1 MRRKIWL
8 KIISSTIIF
17 SLFGCASP
25 FKNFEIKKMNTC
37 VINKV
42 QAPDWVCRGDYQIKN
57 KFYVVS
63 IIKSKK
69 IEKWK
74 KVGKI
79 GKVKVY
85 EKTKEPINYSFMFI
99 NAYKIEALRKIEDRF
114 KKYDGKIIDY
124 WVSPYGDFYELVE
137 FER

>member
-1 MRRKIWL
+1 MWL

-25 FKNFEIKKMNTC
+25 LFKNFEIKKMNTC
-37 VINKV
+37 IIDKV
-42 QAPDWVCRGDYQIKN
+42 QAPNWICRGDYQTKD

-69 IEKWK
+69 IEKWR

-79 GKVKVY
+79 GEVKVY
-85 EKTKEPINYSFMFI
+85 EKTKEPVNYSDLFV
-99 NAYKIEALRKIEDRF
+99 NYYKLKALQQAEDKIKR
-114 KKYDGKIIDY
+114 YNGKIVDF

-137 FER
+137 FEKK

>member
-1 MRRKIWL
+1 
-8 KIISSTIIF
+8 
-17 SLFGCASP
+17 
-25 FKNFEIKKMNTC
+25 MNTC

>member
-1 MRRKIWL
+1 MGKG
-8 KIISSTIIF
+8 TIID
-17 SLFGCASP
+17 
-25 FKNFEIKKMNTC
+25 KT
-37 VINKV
+37 
-42 QAPDWVCRGDYQIKN
+42 QAPNWVCKRDYQTKN
-57 KFYVVS
+57 KFYAVS

-69 IEKWK
+69 VTKWK

-79 GKVKVY
+79 GKVKIY
-85 EKTKEPINYSFMFI
+85 KEIKEPVNYSFMFI

-114 KKYDGKIIDY
+114 KRYDGKIIDY